1 MKKHLLLFV
10 VNDDVNHTV
19 LTAGYES
26 IALPDVTLEDNQEFK
41 GWYFDEGTW
50 KEEFTS
56 DYYLDKAFLVTN
68 SDKNRTIIQS

>member
-1 MKKHLLLFV
+1 MV
-10 VNDDVNHTV
+10 VNDDVIHTV

-26 IALPDVTLEDNQEFK
+26 IALPDVTLEDNPEFK

-56 DYYLDKAFLVTN
+56 DFYLDKAFLVTN
-68 SDKNRTIIQS
+68 GDKNRTIIQS